1 MPSTDENFL
10 ITNLTK
16 RNVPDIPFVALKNKI
31 LGKSWNVSLVF
42 VTPAKARALNQTYR
56 RKDYYPNVLTFP
68 LGKKEGEI
76 FINLTRAENEARE
89 YEHSSMIH
97 IAFLFIHGLLHL
109 KGLSHS
115 SKMESEE
122 QKFLKLFFIDD
133 KKSHHRLGY
142 RHQLD
147 QTRRLR
153 TKKRR

>member
-1 MPSTDENFL
+1 MPTKDENFF

-31 LGKSWNVSLVF
+31 LGKNFSLSLVF
-42 VTPAKARALNQTYR
+42 VTPVKARALNQTYR
-56 RKDYYPNVLTFP
+56 GKNYHPNVLTFP
-68 LGKKEGEI
+68 LAKQEGEI
-76 FINLTRAENEARE
+76 FINLTKAASEARE
-89 YEHSSMIH
+89 YEHQPDQH
-97 IAFLFIHGLLHL
+97 VAFLFIHGLLHL

-122 QKFLKLFFIDD
+122 QKFLKLFFTDD
-133 KKSHHRLGY
+133 KEPHHRLGY
-142 RHQLD
+142 RHKLD